1 MNINMDS
8 VAAKT
13 MGIHM
18 AFRGNTGHEYQYSS
32 SGCSK
37 TMDAVMFLVSSM
49 NHYNQTDLRS
59 QYRPIHIKMVLFICL
74 AN

>member
-37 TMDAVMFLVSSM
+37 TMDAVMFLGSSM
-49 NHYNQTDLRS
+49 NH
-59 QYRPIHIKMVLFICL
+59 
-74 AN
+74 